1 MKIKLNGCF
10 GKQEILER
18 LASVLNTMEDN
29 GITEFRDIDIE
40 LTPPLER
47 MRIDTFHQCTAH
59 WHKVRQLKQ
68 AYYQNAMLQNGK
80 FTIGALH
87 ERKWR
92 QYESR

>member
-40 LTPPLER
+40 LTP
-47 MRIDTFHQCTAH
+47 
-59 WHKVRQLKQ
+59 
-68 AYYQNAMLQNGK
+68 
-80 FTIGALH
+80 
-87 ERKWR
+87 
-92 QYESR
+92 SRADAN